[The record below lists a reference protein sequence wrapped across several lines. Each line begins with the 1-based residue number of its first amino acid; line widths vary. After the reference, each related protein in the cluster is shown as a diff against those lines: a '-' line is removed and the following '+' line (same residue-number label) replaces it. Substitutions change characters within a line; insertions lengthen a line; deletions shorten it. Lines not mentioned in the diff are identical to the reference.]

1 MKIFWITIIPELI
14 RKVLMINTKIPIYLA
29 SKSPRRRKLLKQ
41 LGINFKV
48 FSVNTPEDFLDGE
61 HPVECVKRIALEK
74 MELAKLKVKE
84 SIIITADTIV
94 VLHHKVIGKPVSKSD
109 AIKILS
115 VLSGKVHTV
124 YTGFCVLNQKND
136 TMILDYEKTDVEFR
150 KLLKDEITDYVDGG
164 SPMDKAGAY
173 GIQDDFG
180 AVFVK
185 RINGCYYNVVG
196 LPLTKLYKAIREVV

>member
-1 MKIFWITIIPELI
+1 
-14 RKVLMINTKIPIYLA
+14 MIKTSLKIYLA

-41 LGINFKV
+41 LGIKFTS
-48 FSVNTPEDFLDGE
+48 FSVNSGEDFLDGE

-74 MELAKLKVKE
+74 MDLAKRKVSG

-94 VLHHKVIGKPVSKSD
+94 VLGKLVIGKPKNKQDST
-109 AIKILS
+109 KILS
-115 VLSGKVHTV
+115 LLSGKVHTV
-124 YTGFCVLNQKND
+124 YTGFCVLNQK
-136 TMILDYEKTDVEFR
+136 TKKMVVDYERTEVEFR
-150 KLLKDEITDYVDGG
+150 KLNKDEIIDYVDGG

-196 LPLTKLYKAIREVV
+196 LPLTKLYNALREVS

>member
-1 MKIFWITIIPELI
+1 MS
-14 RKVLMINTKIPIYLA
+14 MIKTKFTIYLA

-41 LGINFKV
+41 IGIKFKA
-48 FSVNTPEDFLDGE
+48 FTVNSSEDFFDGE
-61 HPVECVKRIALEK
+61 HPVACVKRIAIEK
-74 MELAKLKVKE
+74 MEKAKRRVSN

-94 VLHHKVIGKPVSKSD
+94 VLRGKVIGKPTSKAD
-109 AIKILS
+109 AIKILAL
-115 VLSGKVHTV
+115 LSGKVHIV
-124 YTGFCVLNQKND
+124 YTGFFVLNQK
-136 TMILDYEKTDVEFR
+136 TGKSVIDYEKTEVEFR
-150 KLLKDEITDYVDGG
+150 RLKQDEIIDYVDGG

-196 LPLTKLYKAIREVV
+196 LPLTKLYNALRKVT

>member
-1 MKIFWITIIPELI
+1 
-14 RKVLMINTKIPIYLA
+14 MIKTSQTIYLA

-41 LGINFKV
+41 IGIKFKS
-48 FSVNTPEDFLDGE
+48 FSVNSDEEFFDGE

-74 MELAKLKVKE
+74 MELAKSKVHNG
-84 SIIITADTIV
+84 IIITADTIV
-94 VLHHKVIGKPVSKSD
+94 VLNKKVLGKPQSEKD

-115 VLSGKVHTV
+115 MLSGKQHTV
-124 YTGFCVLNQKND
+124 FTGFCVLNKKTKKQ
-136 TMILDYEKTDVEFR
+136 IVSYEKTKVEFR
-150 KLLKDEITDYVDGG
+150 KLKKDEIIDYVKGG

-185 RINGCYYNVVG
+185 RIDGCYYNVVG
-196 LPLTKLYKAIREVV
+196 LPLTNLYNTLRKVT

>member
-1 MKIFWITIIPELI
+1 
-14 RKVLMINTKIPIYLA
+14 MIKTSQKIYLA

-41 LGINFKV
+41 LGIKFKS
-48 FSVNTPEDFLDGE
+48 FSVNSIEEFFDGE

-74 MELAKLKVKE
+74 MELAKMKVNNG
-84 SIIITADTIV
+84 IIITADTIV
-94 VLHHKVIGKPVSKSD
+94 VLNKKVLGKPHNEKD

-115 VLSGKVHTV
+115 MLSGKKHTV
-124 YTGFCVLNQKND
+124 FTGFCVLNQKTNKRVVN
-136 TMILDYEKTDVEFR
+136 YEKTEVEFR
-150 KLLKDEITDYVDGG
+150 KLNKDEIVDYVKGG

-196 LPLTKLYKAIREVV
+196 LPLTNLYNAIRKVT

>member
-1 MKIFWITIIPELI
+1 
-14 RKVLMINTKIPIYLA
+14 MIKTKLPIYLA

-41 LGINFKV
+41 LGINFKS
-48 FSVNTPEDFLDGE
+48 FSVNSSEDFLDGE
-61 HPVECVKRIALEK
+61 HPVDCVKRIAMEK
-74 MELAKLKVKE
+74 MDIAKKRVNN

-94 VLHHKVIGKPVSKSD
+94 VLSGKVIGKPTNKID

-115 VLSGKVHTV
+115 LLSGKLHTV
-124 YTGFCVLNQKND
+124 YTGFCVFNQITNKQS
-136 TMILDYEKTDVEFR
+136 LDYEKTEVEFR
-150 KLLKDEITDYVDGG
+150 KLTKDEIVDYVDGG

-196 LPLTKLYKAIREVV
+196 LPLTKLYNALRKVT